1 MRTHMAG
8 RPKEINP
15 TGCLKRLDAFVPVSV
30 TERFEREA
38 RVFMLLRWLRKARKD
53 LLMKTKRL
61 FLVCIASLAFVSC
74 GGDDNDA
81 PDVTEDSI
89 QKAIC
94 DALEF
99 VEQAYEADCP

>member
-1 MRTHMAG
+1 
-8 RPKEINP
+8 
-15 TGCLKRLDAFVPVSV
+15 
-30 TERFEREA
+30 
-38 RVFMLLRWLRKARKD
+38 
-53 LLMKTKRL
+53 MKTKRL